1 MSKRISLNVE
11 SNLGYGADQIQ
22 TKLTLADLLEQVQDA
37 IELWGDDTEVVLY
50 QTNNR
55 LGANYG
61 RLAAYD
67 LFDVTDTYEDGEG
80 GEDDE

>member
-11 SNLGYGADQIQ
+11 GNLGYGADQIQ

-37 IELWGDDTEVVLY
+37 IELWGDDAEVVLY
-50 QTNNR
+50 QNNNQY
-55 LGANYG
+55 GANYG

-67 LFDVTDTYEDGEG
+67 LFDVTDTYDEDEL
-80 GEDDE
+80 